1 MGKSWSPD
9 SWQKLKAAQQPNWG
23 KADGYSKILSEISKY
38 PPLVFAGEVRELKQ
52 QLSDASQGN
61 GFLIQGG
68 DCAETFNNF
77 RADSIRDKLKI
88 LLQMSVVLTYG
99 ASCNVV
105 KLGRI
110 AGQFAKPRSSNPEMR
125 DGIALPSY
133 RGGSHSQSQTAT

>member
-52 QLSDASQGN
+52 QLSEASQGN

-68 DCAETFNNF
+68 DCAETFSDFNTELIKN
-77 RADSIRDKLKI
+77 KLNI
-88 LLQMSVVLTYG
+88 LLKMMLRCHIRQYL
-99 ASCNVV
+99 
-105 KLGRI
+105 
-110 AGQFAKPRSSNPEMR
+110 Q
-125 DGIALPSY
+125 
-133 RGGSHSQSQTAT
+133 